1 MLELIKNA
9 LEHFVGI
16 DNGETVQYAIEQ
28 DDEGIWYIDIKCD
41 WKKLN
46 NDWDMKDWRDWE
58 KFVNCLYENGQQPP
72 IWWETNSYI
81 FDKDHIE
88 VDIYEY

>member
-16 DNGETVQYAIEQ
+16 DNGETVQYTIEQ
-28 DDEGIWYIDIKCD
+28 DDAGIWYIDIKCD
-41 WKKLN
+41 WRKRN

-58 KFVNCLYENGQQPP
+58 KFDNWLYKNGRQP
-72 IWWETNSYI
+72 IWWETGSYI

-88 VDIYEY
+88 IDIYEY